1 MKKFNLI
8 IVALFVALLA
18 ACNFGLTGE
27 VKAMLESSSDNV
39 KNKILQIKEEAAKK
53 GVNFKAFTG
62 TATGSKVATGGSAL
76 REAKV
81 QAINEVEK
89 FLNTIEEEALILKK
103 MEIVVNSWLC
113 LI

>member
-1 MKKFNLI
+1 
-8 IVALFVALLA
+8 
-18 ACNFGLTGE
+18 
-27 VKAMLESSSDNV
+27 MLESSSDDV

-62 TATGSKVATGGSAL
+62 TATGSKVTARGSAP

-89 FLNTIEEEALILKK
+89 FLKIIEEALILKK

-113 LI
+113 LT